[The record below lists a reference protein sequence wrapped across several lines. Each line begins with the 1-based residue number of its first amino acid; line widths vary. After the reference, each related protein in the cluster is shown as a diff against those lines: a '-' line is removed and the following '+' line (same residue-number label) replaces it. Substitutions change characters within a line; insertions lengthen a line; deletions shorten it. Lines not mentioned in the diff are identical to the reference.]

1 MKTLTQTVNLMGL
14 MVSAFA
20 IGYIVGLNPALP
32 PASSEVAEVTQQAQG
47 ESFIATVSAYC
58 AGECCCA
65 GSADGITANGHR
77 IKPGEKFVAAD
88 KRFAFGTMLEIP
100 DYGTVPVIDRGGKIK
115 GDKID
120 VFFDDDPQNGLT
132 GHQRALEW
140 GVKHLVVE
148 IERRNPCR

>member
-1 MKTLTQTVNLMGL
+1 MKTLIQTVNLMGL
-14 MVSAFA
+14 MVSAFV

-32 PASSEVAEVTQQAQG
+32 PASAEVAEVTEAAQQAQG

-88 KRFAFGTMLEIP
+88 KRFAFGTMLSIP
-100 DYGTVPVIDRGGKIK
+100 GYGTVPVLDRGGKIR
-115 GDKID
+115 GDCID
-120 VFFDDDPQNGLT
+120 IFFDDADGKS

-140 GVKHLVVE
+140 GV
-148 IERRNPCR
+148 RNLKVTVNSR